1 MRGWGGDTRSLLKP
15 SGHRIGAMRFIR
27 LALAA
32 GLTLMLMAA
41 PAQAAALADAQAG
54 EEAHER
60 GELKKA
66 VELYS
71 KAIAVGELSPQDLAG
86 VYNNRGQAW
95 RLLGDLNRALADH
108 DKAISLDP
116 RLPLA
121 YNSRGIVWEKK
132 GDLNRAL
139 ADFTRAIELK
149 PDYPSAYY
157 NRSGLYERMGRLDES
172 LADVKKFI
180 QLEPKHPW
188 GEKRL
193 KELTAKIKG
202 DK

>member
-1 MRGWGGDTRSLLKP
+1 
-15 SGHRIGAMRFIR
+15 MRFLRIALVAG
-27 LALAA
+27 LALV
-32 GLTLMLMAA
+32 LMAA

-66 VELYS
+66 VDLYS
-71 KAIAVGELSPQDLAG
+71 KAIASGELSPDDLAG

-95 RLLGDLNRALADH
+95 RIMGNLDRALSDH
-108 DKAISLDP
+108 DQAISLNP

-139 ADFTRAIELK
+139 ADFSRAIELK

-157 NRSGLYERMGRLDES
+157 NRSGLYERMGKLDEA

-180 QLEPKHPW
+180 QFEPDHPW
-188 GEKRL
+188 GKMRL
-193 KELTAKIKG
+193 KELTAKLKG
-202 DK
+202 ER